1 MFEEGNLLLFRPFLL
16 KNGATPQDKF
26 FLVLKNGIIHFSLVC
41 LYIIKIRKDVG
52 SREKCPTFC
61 YKFAE

>member
-1 MFEEGNLLLFRPFLL
+1 M
-16 KNGATPQDKF
+16 KKII
-26 FLVLKNGIIHFSLVC
+26 GIIHFRLVC

>member
-1 MFEEGNLLLFRPFLL
+1 MKIGVELE
-16 KNGATPQDKF
+16 F
-26 FLVLKNGIIHFSLVC
+26 FIGIIHFRLVC